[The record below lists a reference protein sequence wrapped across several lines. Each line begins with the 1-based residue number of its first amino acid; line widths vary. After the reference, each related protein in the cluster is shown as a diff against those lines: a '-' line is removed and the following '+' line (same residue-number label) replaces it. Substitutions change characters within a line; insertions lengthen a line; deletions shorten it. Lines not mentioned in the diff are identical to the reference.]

1 MPAWLRMR
9 NAYSARE
16 WCRQRSSTTSQ
27 RAGSDARSNTTS
39 RSSIRSIPSPWRSK
53 ASNSSF
59 SSARIREQSTPILTS
74 LAPVFLFLGRQPE
87 FDRVALD
94 DFELGPAIGA
104 GYDLALLDV
113 RRELDIGRAFGTL
126 RGYGSCHH
134 DTSSIAAQP
143 RVLIR
148 SISVPAS
155 MMATATG
162 PGVSP
167 WNILPLTFMPPEWM
181 SIETGSPSWTAS

>member
-1 MPAWLRMR
+1 M
-9 NAYSARE
+9 
-16 WCRQRSSTTSQ
+16 
-27 RAGSDARSNTTS
+27 
-39 RSSIRSIPSPWRSK
+39 
-53 ASNSSF
+53 
-59 SSARIREQSTPILTS
+59 REQRTPILTS

-87 FDRVALD
+87 LDRVALD
-94 DFELGPAIGA
+94 DFQLGSAVGARHDLSLLHIG
-104 GYDLALLDV
+104 
-113 RRELDIGRAFGTL
+113 RELDVGRALRTL
-126 RGYGSCHH
+126 RGYGGCHH

-167 WNILPLTFMPPEWM
+167 WNILPLTPMAPERTA
-181 SIETGSPSWTAS
+181 IETGSPSSTAS